1 MMMRQFSSRI
11 ADARRRFTRVVGSP
25 HSTNPAFLCRVP
37 GQGAAFD
44 HAGKHA
50 CADLV
55 GRLHPLRTRR
65 LSRRNPARLNPP
77 KTRRLAPCQ
86 RRLHPIRATTGRN
99 PRNV

>member
-55 GRLHPLRTRR
+55 GKFHPLRTRHP
-65 LSRRNPARLNPP
+65 SRRNHARLNPP
-77 KTRRLAPCQ
+77 KTRRLASYQ
-86 RRLHPIRATTGRN
+86 KRLHPNPAITERN
-99 PRNV
+99 PRHV